1 MRLEPFAD
9 ILAKAIGLD
18 PASLGERG
26 LRRAVETAMSRTG
39 LSDPQGYARLLA
51 SSPEA
56 LDDLVRET
64 VVPETWF
71 FRDGEP
77 FRCLGERL
85 RTFARR
91 GISPRIL
98 CAPCATGEEAYSLAI
113 TCLESGLPPGG
124 FHLAAVDINAEALAV
139 AARGEYGRNSF
150 RDDLGDAARHF
161 VRRDGDGRS
170 AVMAV
175 RPEIAATVTFLR
187 DNIVGAGF
195 LSKDKPFDI
204 IFSRNLLIYLNPEAR
219 GRLLANIGR
228 LLAPDGLLFV
238 GHSEVPCFLSAG
250 YRPVPHPR
258 AFACRRDIP
267 ETPGSAAVQPAQPAA
282 PASAAASRPPAP
294 ATCGAAGLA
303 RIPARNPARA
313 ADGGPRPQAD
323 GARPTP
329 PARTTAGSGRDDS
342 LDAARRLA
350 DQGELAQA
358 AALCRRRLETDGRC
372 AEAYYLLGLVEAA
385 KQQVEAAKSLFQK
398 ALYLDPAHAA
408 SLTQLALI
416 HEALGD
422 EPRADLYRKR
432 LRRLSETERGGHERG

>member
-1 MRLEPFAD
+1 MRLEPFAN
-9 ILAKAIGLD
+9 ILSKAIGLD

-26 LRRAVETAMSRTG
+26 LRRAVETAMSRAG
-39 LSDPQGYARLLA
+39 LADPEGYARLLA
-51 SSPEA
+51 SSSEA

-71 FRDGEP
+71 FRDREP

-91 GISPRIL
+91 GVSPRIL
-98 CAPCATGEEAYSLAI
+98 CAPCATGEEAYSIAI

-124 FHLAAVDINAEALAV
+124 FHLAAVDINAEVLAV

-161 VRRDGDGRS
+161 LRREGDGRS

-175 RPEIAATVTFLR
+175 TPEIAASVTFLR
-187 DNIVGAGF
+187 DNIVGEGF
-195 LSKDKPFDI
+195 LPKDKPFDI
-204 IFSRNLLIYLNPEAR
+204 IFSRNLLIYLNTEAR

-250 YRPVPHPR
+250 YRPEPHPR

-267 ETPGSAAVQPAQPAA
+267 ETPGPAVVQPAQPAA
-282 PASAAASRPPAP
+282 PVPAAKARPGVPAP
-294 ATCGAAGLA
+294 GGAVG
-303 RIPARNPARA
+303 PARNPAKGAAMASGGVSRPLADRA
-313 ADGGPRPQAD
+313 SPASLAQAAGRP
-323 GARPTP
+323 
-329 PARTTAGSGRDDS
+329 GRDDS
-342 LDAARRLA
+342 LDRARRLA
-350 DQGELAQA
+350 DRGELAQA
-358 AALCRRRLETDGRC
+358 AALCRRRLETDGRS
-372 AEAYYLLGLVEAA
+372 AEAYYLLGLVGAA
-385 KQQVEAAKSLFQK
+385 EQRMEEAKSLFQK

-408 SLTQLALI
+408 SLTHLALI
-416 HEALGD
+416 HDALGD
-422 EPRADLYRKR
+422 APRANLCRQR
-432 LRRLSETERGGHERG
+432 LRRLSETGGGGHERG